1 MSYIQD
7 SLSKDEKIKK
17 IFKLHWFEIFRLMI
31 FIIVIL
37 FILLFFYG
45 ISVALELPGASLFE
59 NLMAIAM
66 PLYVVYSIFYIKLLE
81 QGVTNKRVI
90 LKRGI
95 IGRDTQEMRL
105 DAIETVEIKQSI
117 MGRILGFGTI
127 KITGR
132 GISDLVFKNIDNPLE
147 VKKEIESVQT

>member
-1 MSYIQD
+1 
-7 SLSKDEKIKK
+7 
-17 IFKLHWFEIFRLMI
+17 
-31 FIIVIL
+31 
-37 FILLFFYG
+37 
-45 ISVALELPGASLFE
+45 
-59 NLMAIAM
+59 
-66 PLYVVYSIFYIKLLE
+66 
-81 QGVTNKRVI
+81 
-90 LKRGI
+90 
-95 IGRDTQEMRL
+95 MRL